1 MLSFFTRQRIRGGVH
16 AEERKAETASQSIV
30 NNFPLP
36 KKLYI
41 PLQQHVGKPA
51 EPLIRV
57 GDRVLKGQLLAYSQG
72 MISAP
77 VHAPSSGIILDVNDY
92 PAPHPSALPIRMI
105 VLETDGK
112 DEWIE
117 THPVA
122 DPFQLTPEDISLRVG
137 AAGIVGLGGATFPTA
152 VKLNMGR
159 ENHIDTLIINGAECE
174 PYLSCDDRQMQER
187 AEQIIDGVR
196 LMLHGMTNAPE
207 GGLAGQPGMPPE
219 HAVVAIEDNKPQAYF
234 AMRAAAEPYPRIKVI
249 QIPTRYP
256 MGWDRQLIRYVTGKE
271 VPVGCRSS
279 EIGVTIHN
287 VGTAYATH
295 KAIRYGQ
302 PLVSRVITVAG
313 GAVGRPMNVEVPLGT
328 LISELFKFC
337 EVNIGDTARIIMGG
351 PMMGDSLP
359 HSGLPTVKATSGILA
374 LTASELKDSDEKPC
388 IRCASCVTVCPA
400 GLRPLD
406 MANNIRVNQLDAA
419 VDIGLKDCISCGCCS
434 YICPSNIPLV
444 QYFKYASGEVMARQQ
459 AAHKSE
465 QTKRLMDDRN
475 ARLERIAQQQRED
488 ELARIAAKAER
499 ERLKAEQEAAV

>member
-1 MLSFFTRQRIRGGVH
+1 MLSFFSRARIRGGVH
-16 AEERKAETASQSIV
+16 AEDHKTFTTAQAIV

-57 GDRVLKGQLLAYSQG
+57 GEKVLKGQLLAYSQG

-77 VHAPSSGIILDVNDY
+77 VHAPSSGVILDVNDY

-112 DEWIE
+112 DKWISTE
-117 THPVA
+117 VPI
-122 DPFQLTPEDISLRVG
+122 DPFQLAPEDISLRVG

-159 ENHIDTLIINGAECE
+159 ENHIDTLIINGSECE
-174 PYLSCDDRQMQER
+174 PYLSCDDRLMQER

-196 LMLHGMTNAPE
+196 LMLFGMETE
-207 GGLAGQPGMPPE
+207 S
-219 HAVVAIEDNKPQAYF
+219 AVIAIEDNKPQAF
-234 AMRAAAEPYPRIKVI
+234 LAMRNAAEPFRTLRVI

-287 VGTAYATH
+287 VGTAYAVH
-295 KAIRYGQ
+295 KAIRHGQ

-313 GAVGRPMNVEVPLGT
+313 KAVNRPMNVEVPLGT

-337 EVNIGDTARIIMGG
+337 EVNFEEVARIVMGG
-351 PMMGDSLP
+351 PMMGESLP
-359 HSGLPTVKATSGILA
+359 HTGLPTVKATSGILA
-374 LTASELKDSDEKPC
+374 LTKSELKSTDEQPC
-388 IRCASCVTVCPA
+388 IRCASCVSVCPA

-419 VDIGLKDCISCGCCS
+419 VEIGLKDCISCGCCS

-444 QYFKYASGEVMARQQ
+444 QYFKYASGEVAARQQ
-459 AAHKSE
+459 AQHKSE

-475 ARLERIAQQQRED
+475 ARMERIAQLQRE
-488 ELARIAAKAER
+488 EEQARLAAKAER
-499 ERLKAEQEAAV
+499 ERLKAEEEAVL

>member
-1 MLSFFTRQRIRGGVH
+1 MLSLFTKPRIRGGVH
-16 AEERKAETASQSIV
+16 PEARKEKTADENIV
-30 NNFPLP
+30 TNFPLP
-36 KKLYI
+36 KTLYI

-57 GDRVLKGQLLAYSQG
+57 GDKVLKGQLLAYSQG
-72 MISAP
+72 LISAP

-105 VLETDGK
+105 VLETDGL
-112 DEWIE
+112 DEWFTSPIPE
-117 THPVA
+117 

-159 ENHIDTLIINGAECE
+159 ENQIETLIINGSECE
-174 PYLSCDDRQMQER
+174 PYLSCDDRLMQER

-196 LMLHGMTNAPE
+196 LMLHGME
-207 GGLAGQPGMPPE
+207 SD
-219 HAVVAIEDNKPQAYF
+219 HAVVAIEDNKPHAFY
-234 AMRAAAEPYPRIKVI
+234 AMQIAAKPYSSIKVM
-249 QIPTRYP
+249 QIPTQYP

-279 EIGVTIHN
+279 EVGVTIHN
-287 VGTAYATH
+287 VGTAYAVH

-302 PLVSRVITVAG
+302 ALVNRVLTVSG
-313 GAVGRPMNVEVPLGT
+313 GAVAKPMNVEVPLGT
-328 LISELFKFC
+328 LISEVFAFC
-337 EVNIGDTARIIMGG
+337 EVNLEQTARIIMGG
-351 PMMGDSLP
+351 PMMGESLP
-359 HSGLPTVKATSGILA
+359 HADLPTVKATSGLLA
-374 LTASELKDSDEKPC
+374 LSESELKATEVQPC
-388 IRCASCVTVCPA
+388 IRCAACVTVCPV

-406 MANNIRVNQLDAA
+406 MANNIRVNQFDTA

-444 QYFKYASGEVMARQQ
+444 QYFKYASGEIVARQQ
-459 AAHKSE
+459 AQHKSE

-475 ARLERIAQQQRED
+475 ARMERIAKQQEED
-488 ELARIAAKAER
+488 EKARIAAKAER
-499 ERLKAEQEAAV
+499 ERLKAEQAAQETLA